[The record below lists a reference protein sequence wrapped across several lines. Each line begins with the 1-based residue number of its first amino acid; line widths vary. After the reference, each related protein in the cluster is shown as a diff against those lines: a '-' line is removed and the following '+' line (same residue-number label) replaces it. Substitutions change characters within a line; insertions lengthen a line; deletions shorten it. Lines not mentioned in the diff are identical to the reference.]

1 MSSSALDTNPSQPP
15 ASTPVKKEPT
25 LSSIVFASGL
35 DALANSTAEAHPGKS
50 APHDLIPQQ
59 QGRDEGTKNYTLD
72 HIFAGINLNVLAD
85 KTKSVSE
92 GLETVLTTL
101 ETGKGAKDDHII
113 VVDESEE
120 DEEDKDEGIHAD
132 SNVETKDTSVP
143 KPPSP

>member
-15 ASTPVKKEPT
+15 ASTLVDDDMHKEDHIH
-25 LSSIVFASGL
+25 SEFASGL

-132 SNVETKDTSVP
+132 SNVETKDT
-143 KPPSP
+143 